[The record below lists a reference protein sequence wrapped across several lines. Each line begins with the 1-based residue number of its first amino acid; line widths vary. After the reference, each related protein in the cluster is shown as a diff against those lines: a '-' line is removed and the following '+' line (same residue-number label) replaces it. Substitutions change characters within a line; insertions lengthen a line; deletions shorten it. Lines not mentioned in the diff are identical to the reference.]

1 MLQEELHS
9 QPASTQALGPT
20 GLRVLSHDLV
30 EWAGQVCPLS
40 HDKPNAHYEHPTA
53 KLANTLL

>member
-1 MLQEELHS
+1 MA
-9 QPASTQALGPT
+9 PASTQALGPT